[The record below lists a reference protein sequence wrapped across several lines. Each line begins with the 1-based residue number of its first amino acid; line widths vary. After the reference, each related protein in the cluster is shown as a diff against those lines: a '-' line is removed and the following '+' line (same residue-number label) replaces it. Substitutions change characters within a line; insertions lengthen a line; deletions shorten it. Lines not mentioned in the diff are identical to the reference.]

1 MPQDW
6 IACPS
11 TFPPLQRTCWKD
23 HSLLHPPPIINRSTW
38 WIRLCSFLHFEK
50 ALHMI
55 RLLLVLKI
63 LHAVVVGLMTTHGV
77 SSPYQMID
85 QCCWLCH
92 VMINCQVHSSLQSH
106 VLDQTAVVAAV
117 VSLFVFPG
125 LWLYAD
131 GWMSI
136 GVMSWQPI
144 SLISISMY
152 IKDKNIP

>member
-1 MPQDW
+1 
-6 IACPS
+6 
-11 TFPPLQRTCWKD
+11 
-23 HSLLHPPPIINRSTW
+23 
-38 WIRLCSFLHFEK
+38 
-50 ALHMI
+50 MI

-92 VMINCQVHSSLQSH
+92 VMINCQVHSYLQSH
-106 VLDQTAVVAAV
+106 VLDQTAAVVV
-117 VSLFVFPG
+117 VSLFAFPG

-152 IKDKNIP
+152 IFKKTKTYHSVLSILYCSLELTSSHCMSFSSFGPFLSVFVIFSCGSKRMTLSM